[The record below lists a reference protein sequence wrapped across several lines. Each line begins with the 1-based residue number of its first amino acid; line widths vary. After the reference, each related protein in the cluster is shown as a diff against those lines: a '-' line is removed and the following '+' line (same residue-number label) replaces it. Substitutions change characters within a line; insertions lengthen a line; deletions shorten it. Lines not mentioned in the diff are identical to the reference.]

1 MSNSYFDW
9 PASSSR
15 FAPYTKA
22 RAEDVNTTFDAVSYG
37 FDLITD
43 DLALKAPI
51 ASPTFTGV
59 VTLPSPGG
67 VGESSTKAATTAW
80 VQSLVG
86 SLSVGL
92 PSQSGNTDKVLTTN
106 GTSASWR
113 ATVWLASLPLL
124 QDNTGYT
131 LVAAQGD
138 LVSGTYD
145 TLLGAQVVS
154 MAYGSSLY
162 VVACGSTANV
172 ASSVDGQTWTLR
184 AMPAT
189 KSWVLG
195 SDGTNFLA
203 VVSSDTTVAKSSNG
217 TSWSSATALAAGVS
231 NVKPPIKVGGLWLV
245 GGTSST
251 TYYTS
256 TDGTAWTSRTF
267 PAVPTAILLIGSTA
281 WIRTASTTAYT
292 STDGINW
299 TVRTIDAAQSSAWV
313 CDDGT
318 AMSGPVSGGDNRIWT
333 SSDGITWTQD
343 VMAPSYGAAPN
354 YIGPAK
360 LNGVMLAGTN
370 GFGAAVADGSNWL
383 PVAALKSANITGTPQ
398 VSTHAGQS
406 ALFAGGRGLVLGALA
421 TSGYLALIE
430 SAASGPQGLFTQP

>member
-22 RAEDVNTTFDAVSYG
+22 RAEDVNATFDSVSYG

-92 PSQSGNTDKVLTTN
+92 PSQSGNTDKALTTN

-113 ATVWLASLPLL
+113 ATVWLTERPLL

-131 LVAAQGD
+131 LVAPLGD
-138 LVSGTYD
+138 LVSGNYD
-145 TLLGAQVVS
+145 TLLGVQVS
-154 MAYGSSLY
+154 GIAYGSGLY
-162 VVACGSTANV
+162 VATCATTANV
-172 ASSVDGQTWTLR
+172 SSSPDGQTWTLR

-189 KSWVLG
+189 KTWVLG
-195 SDGTNFLA
+195 SDGTNFMA
-203 VVSSDTTVAKSSNG
+203 VVSSDTAVAKSAEG
-217 TSWSSATALAAGVS
+217 VTWSSATALPAGVT
-231 NVKPPIKVGGLWLV
+231 NVRPPIKVGGLWLV
-245 GGTSST
+245 GGISST
-251 TYYTS
+251 AYYTS

-299 TVRTIDAAQSSAWV
+299 TVRTIDAAQTQAWV

-318 AMSGPVSGGDNRIWT
+318 AKSGSNGTDNRIWST
-333 SSDGITWTQD
+333 SDGITWTQD
-343 VMAPSYGAAPN
+343 HVGMIVISAGAYAFSSINGVDIAIGGGHAGVWNEGRWARIEGFGGLPSFSVGVQWSIYSSYG
-354 YIGPAK
+354 
-360 LNGVMLAGTN
+360 
-370 GFGAAVADGSNWL
+370 
-383 PVAALKSANITGTPQ
+383 
-398 VSTHAGQS
+398 ST
-406 ALFAGGRGLVLGALA
+406 FTAGGKILTLGPRY
-421 TSGYLALIE
+421 TSGWISLIE
-430 SAASGPQGLFTQP
+430 SGASGPAGLFIQS